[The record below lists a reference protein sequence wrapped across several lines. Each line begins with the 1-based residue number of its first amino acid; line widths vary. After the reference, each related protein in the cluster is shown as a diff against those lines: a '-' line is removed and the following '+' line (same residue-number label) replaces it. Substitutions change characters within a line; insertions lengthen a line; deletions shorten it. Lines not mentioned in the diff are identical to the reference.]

1 MAYTPPTV
9 LTRPNKVCLCC
20 DGELK
25 DPTIN
30 RSFFTCSKACNLS
43 LTKGLAALSMN
54 DIGSRRKFSKNG
66 WELAVCYFILREAY
80 EPLTGKQVMERA
92 RDIFGK
98 KVRFKSKDFNH
109 VFFYYDG
116 TVLKSK
122 ERGRNVF
129 QIADKSI
136 PFNQAI
142 RPKYAERLFPQDS
155 NTC

>member
-1 MAYTPPTV
+1 MPYQPKQV
-9 LTRPNKVCLCC
+9 QTRPNEVCLCC

-25 DPTIN
+25 EPN
-30 RSFFTCSKACNLS
+30 YQRSFFTCSKACNLS
-43 LTKGLAALSMN
+43 LSKGISALSM
-54 DIGSRRKFSKNG
+54 DSIGSRRKFSKNG
-66 WELAVCYFILREAY
+66 WELAVCYFILREAH
-80 EPLTGKQVMERA
+80 EPLSGKQIMERA

-116 TVLKSK
+116 TVLKTK

-129 QIADKSI
+129 RISDKSI
-136 PFNQAI
+136 PFNQSV
-142 RPKYAERLFPQDS
+142 RPKYAERLFPQGS